1 MEIEKVKELKQK
13 LDLDLNRLIKEF
25 QDNTDLRVSYID
37 SVDCSNKCD
46 MDRPNIIVKSVVKL
60 EL

>member
-1 MEIEKVKELKQK
+1 MEIDKIKELKQK

-25 QDNTDLRVSYID
+25 QDNTGLRVSYID

-46 MDRPNIIVKSVVKL
+46 MYRPNIIVKSVVKL